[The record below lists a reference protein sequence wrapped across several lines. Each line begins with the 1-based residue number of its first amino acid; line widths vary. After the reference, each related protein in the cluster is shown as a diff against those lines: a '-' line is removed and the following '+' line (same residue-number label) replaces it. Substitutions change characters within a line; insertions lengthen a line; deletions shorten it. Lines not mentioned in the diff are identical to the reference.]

1 MTTKKPWMKTR
12 LQQLGK
18 TSAGLAR
25 YLKVEGPRVY
35 EVIGGRRG
43 LQPSEIEPTARFLEW
58 STEELVR
65 RLPAQERVL
74 LTKLPKIGPHTRIV
88 AAPGSG
94 MTAVTSKH
102 DIPLLDEQGE
112 PKTYLTA
119 GFNGRDDLF
128 CIYLT
133 GRQMLPW
140 RDAGQLVV
148 GEKNRPPR
156 NNDHVVIFMTINRQR
171 VITVRQLLA
180 SDDPD
185 TIVVKQQ

>member
-1 MTTKKPWMKTR
+1 
-12 LQQLGK
+12 
-18 TSAGLAR
+18 
-25 YLKVEGPRVY
+25 
-35 EVIGGRRG
+35 
-43 LQPSEIEPTARFLEW
+43 
-58 STEELVR
+58 
-65 RLPAQERVL
+65 
-74 LTKLPKIGPHTRIV
+74 
-88 AAPGSG
+88 

-185 TIVVKQQ
+185 TIVVKQHNPDNGPQSIERKAITALCRVITWDDVIPERTAPLTV